1 MRKSNTEERTEL
13 WTKVETETVNIRS
26 DRMNN
31 NERLYKT
38 MRNSGAGAVAMGIV
52 IATVGLTVGTISII
66 MGAFLLKRK
75 SEIEF

>member
-1 MRKSNTEERTEL
+1 
-13 WTKVETETVNIRS
+13 
-26 DRMNN
+26 MNN

-75 SEIEF
+75 SEIEFELLEIL